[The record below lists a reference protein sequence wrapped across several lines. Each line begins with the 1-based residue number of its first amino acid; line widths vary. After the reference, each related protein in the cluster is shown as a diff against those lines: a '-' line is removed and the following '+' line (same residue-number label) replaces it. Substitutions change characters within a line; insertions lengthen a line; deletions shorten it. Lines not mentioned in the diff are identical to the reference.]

1 MVEGVAVGEP
11 ATFDEWVAE
20 RGAALLRTAYLLTGD
35 VGRAEDAV
43 QESLVRV
50 YGRWPR
56 LVAKGNPEPYV
67 RRTLYSACIDGYR
80 RRDRGRSTSDPP
92 EPAPSADHATTA
104 DARVVLRAAL
114 AQLTERQRAVL
125 VLRFYED
132 LTEAQAAELLG
143 CSVST
148 VKSQTRHALQ
158 RLRELAPQALAAFR
172 PDHEVRP

>member
-1 MVEGVAVGEP
+1 MEKP
-11 ATFDEWVAE
+11 ATFDAWVAE

-50 YGRWPR
+50 YGRWER

-67 RRTLYSACIDGYR
+67 RQALYSACIDGYR
-80 RRDRGRSTSDPP
+80 RRDRGRSTADVP
-92 EPAPSADHATTA
+92 EPASSADHATAA

-114 AQLTERQRAVL
+114 AQLTGRQRAVL

-132 LTEAQAAELLG
+132 LTEPQTAELLG

-158 RLRELAPQALAAFR
+158 RLRALAPQALAAFR
-172 PDHEVRP
+172 PEHEVSP